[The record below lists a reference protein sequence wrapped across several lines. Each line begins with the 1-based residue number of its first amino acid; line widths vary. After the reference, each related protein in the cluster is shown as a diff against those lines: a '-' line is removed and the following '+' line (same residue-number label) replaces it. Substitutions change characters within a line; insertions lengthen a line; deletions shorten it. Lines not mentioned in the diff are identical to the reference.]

1 MEFNRDLYLQKPIS
15 ASNNDMIKIVTG
27 SRRCGKAY
35 LLFEIFHNYLLSQG
49 VKEDHII
56 GLALD
61 DNRNKALR
69 DPDKLLE
76 YIDSHLIHDGQTS
89 YVILDEVQM
98 VDDFVGVLL
107 SMTHMRNVQTYVS
120 GSNSKFLSKDVVTE
134 FRGRGWEIRVR
145 PLSFAEYYEGVGG
158 DKRDALE
165 DYYTYGG
172 LPAVAK
178 LNTPEEKETYL
189 KDVYR
194 AIYLKDIIERNH
206 LQNEEGLEEIFRVLA
221 SSMGTAVNPTKIANT
236 FKSVANIKISTH
248 TITKYIEHL
257 KDAFLVSE
265 ALRYDVKGRKY
276 IGSDS
281 KFYFEDPGVRNA
293 IIGFRQVE
301 YSHMME
307 NVLYNELCAR
317 GYSVDVGLV
326 EIWEKNEEGKIVHK
340 RIEVDYVIN
349 RGSQRI
355 YVQSAYSM
363 PDEEKRDQE
372 QRTLIKINDSFRK
385 IIISG
390 EHKDKFY
397 NEEGVLRIGVF
408 EFLLDRECLNN

>member
-1 MEFNRDLYLQKPIS
+1 
-15 ASNNDMIKIVTG
+15 
-27 SRRCGKAY
+27 
-35 LLFEIFHNYLLSQG
+35 

-98 VDDFVGVLL
+98 VDNFVGVLL

-165 DYYTYGG
+165 DYYTYVG

-178 LNTPEEKETYL
+178 LNTPEEKEAYL

-372 QRTLIKINDSFRK
+372 QRPLIKINDSFRK

-390 EHKDKFY
+390 EHKGKFY